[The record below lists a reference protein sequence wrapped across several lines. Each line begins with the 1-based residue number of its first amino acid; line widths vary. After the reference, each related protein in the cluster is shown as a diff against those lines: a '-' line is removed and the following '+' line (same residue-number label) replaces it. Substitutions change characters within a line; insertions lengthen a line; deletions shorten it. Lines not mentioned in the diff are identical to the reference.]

1 MYERWSQNGSVWS
14 AAASKVCWILSK
26 SLTSN
31 NPLEIGFQVH
41 ADQLNHIR
49 KGCLAWHHQ
58 DIASDGSWIEGSHKG
73 WNSLQHTQPSGI
85 EVYAALAHD
94 FVLWQNIRV
103 FLSHPKKRQLT
114 STDLLVSFASGSHH
128 INLIKHLTVSFN
140 LLLDG
145 QPQKVKDKLSR
156 LPIFENVQTDEEFGL
171 VRSAHTELFGGLFIK
186 EELEETNDQV
196 LQELSRCMEDAQL
209 SDDPD
214 LYCLPEQ
221 PESASLNG
229 AKNEALMVHSGLKR
243 KLSSTALEISPELQD
258 GNSQEPSRKKL
269 NITHSLPGPLLLP
282 VDCLNETVL
291 DESVSTDL
299 YFWFQVAINWLHY
312 RQILTVCYLRK
323 LIWLQRRHH
332 RDFSSLKHLWSLQ
345 AIKYHQLQIHF
356 WHFPHHFPFPNCPNS
371 RALSSFSQLV
381 LPLTLGAWLLREA

>member
-1 MYERWSQNGSVWS
+1 M
-14 AAASKVCWILSK
+14 
-26 SLTSN
+26 
-31 NPLEIGFQVH
+31 
-41 ADQLNHIR
+41 
-49 KGCLAWHHQ
+49 
-58 DIASDGSWIEGSHKG
+58 
-73 WNSLQHTQPSGI
+73 
-85 EVYAALAHD
+85 
-94 FVLWQNIRV
+94 
-103 FLSHPKKRQLT
+103 
-114 STDLLVSFASGSHH
+114 
-128 INLIKHLTVSFN
+128 TVSFN

-299 YFWFQVAINWLHY
+299 YF
-312 RQILTVCYLRK
+312 
-323 LIWLQRRHH
+323 
-332 RDFSSLKHLWSLQ
+332 
-345 AIKYHQLQIHF
+345 
-356 WHFPHHFPFPNCPNS
+356 
-371 RALSSFSQLV
+371 
-381 LPLTLGAWLLREA
+381 